1 MFDFHTLFSH
11 ICHQDPERSFLFLW
25 DPPFLCARCTG
36 FYSGIIIGSG
46 YLLIKTKLKLKYL
59 LIITGFS
66 LVIVAINVGI
76 ERIFLIDTGNA
87 IRAITGLFAGICVG
101 GLFVQNF
108 KKEGL

>member
-1 MFDFHTLFSH
+1 MFDFHALFSY

-66 LVIVAINVGI
+66 LVIVAINVCI

-108 KKEGL
+108 KREGL